1 VGPSISSIYS
11 HRSPADGIFIDS
23 NPIGCGYA
31 GARSTNIAQ
40 CNSDNGVTTPNKYFV
55 GPPGSGVKF
64 GALGRNVFRGP
75 WFVGLNTSLT
85 KSFKLTEAFRLQ
97 VRLDGFNLLNHS
109 NFDNISTDLAG
120 SCFGCA
126 TALVHD
132 GSSSLADPGSISR
145 RFQLGARLTF

>member
-1 VGPSISSIYS
+1 M
-11 HRSPADGIFIDS
+11 GIFIDS

-31 GARSTNIAQ
+31 GAQSTNIAQ

-97 VRLDGFNLLNHS
+97 VRLAGRVCCMEGMGYSVGLAASSDT
-109 NFDNISTDLAG
+109 DRVVVKEPSTN
-120 SCFGCA
+120 
-126 TALVHD
+126 
-132 GSSSLADPGSISR
+132 
-145 RFQLGARLTF
+145 QRLRKFRAHKRCNGGIVQQ